1 LILFKSNATSGLSN
15 ATSGLSNAT
24 SGLSNATFFT
34 KMNQIPYSE
43 LPRHISECNHCIETQ
58 KMYPHETIFNILEDY
73 YFEDFDAA
81 TIPQLLEFDFRYGLS
96 QEYQVK
102 TLVKAYR
109 EWENSIEP
117 YVVPTYNSWLGLQLQ
132 LLFEAKSSPVNKLL
146 GCIKL
151 NYCELLLALDAIH
164 GFDWAHSNIINKT
177 IYNPIYYAIANGH
190 VEITQLIIKKYNP
203 PISISDMKSALI
215 KNNIEIIKIVVN
227 DISLLDL
234 KELAGISFETLR
246 YLVDNGFVTIS
257 QDNYLALLKIA
268 IKQVSVYTISNYD
281 SVPVNEKI
289 NMIEYILSNIEPENT
304 HIYAAIIFA
313 LETNSHQIAEYL
325 LHKYNYALQ
334 DLQLNHQ
341 KLLNMALLFG
351 NREQIL
357 FLAKNGVKIT
367 EEYVKSA
374 YKYENPNISPAFLRS
389 LL

>member
-1 LILFKSNATSGLSN
+1 
-15 ATSGLSNAT
+15 
-24 SGLSNATFFT
+24 
-34 KMNQIPYSE
+34 MNQIPYSE

-164 GFDWAHSNIINKT
+164 GFDWTRSNIINKT
-177 IYNPIYYAIANGH
+177 IYNPVYYAIANGN
-190 VEITQLIIKKYNP
+190 VEITRLIIEKYNP
-203 PISISDMKSALI
+203 PISISDMKSALLR
-215 KNNIEIIKIVVN
+215 NNIEIIKMVVN
-227 DISLLDL
+227 NVISFLDL
-234 KELAGISFETLR
+234 KELAGISFNTFK
-246 YLVDNGFVTIS
+246 YLVENGFVTIL
-257 QDNYLALLKIA
+257 QNNYLVLLKLA
-268 IKQVSVYTISNYD
+268 IKQVSILTIKDHD

-289 NMIEYILSNIEPENT
+289 DMIEYILSHIEPEKP
-304 HIYAAIIFA
+304 HIHAAIIFA

-325 LHKYNYALQ
+325 LQKYNYTLQ
-334 DLQLNHQ
+334 DLQFDHQ
-341 KLLNMALLFG
+341 KLLNMTLLFG

-357 FLAKNGVKIT
+357 YLAKNGVKIT
-367 EEYVKSA
+367 EEFVKCA
-374 YKYENPNISPAFLRS
+374 YKHENANISPAFLRS
-389 LL
+389 LM